1 MPAYVPRHP
10 AAATLFRIG
19 SLLHDGAR
27 ALRKAAKS
35 LDRLIAAHRKS
46 IDDRRLLVEMSE
58 RELRDIGVC
67 DAHLYAW
74 RNRDARPAYERGEW
88 RGVI

>member
-1 MPAYVPRHP
+1 MTAYVPQHL

-19 SLLHDGAR
+19 SLLHAGAR
-27 ALRKAAKS
+27 VLRKAAES
-35 LDRLIAAHRKS
+35 LDRFIAARRKS
-46 IDDRRLLVEMSE
+46 IEDRRALVEMSA

-67 DAHLYAW
+67 DAQLYS
-74 RNRDARPAYERGEW
+74 RGNVDARPAYERGEW